1 MSVITQETVAEQRA
15 VEAIQERL
23 RGMLESNEMSVE
35 EVAERLG
42 LVPEGVR
49 SLLLRKWS
57 FETAFR
63 VAVAM
68 DFDFVEAIRGE

>member
-15 VEAIQERL
+15 VDAIQERL
-23 RGMLESNEMSVE
+23 TGILESNEMSTE
-35 EVAERLG
+35 EVAARLG

-63 VAVAM
+63 VAAAM
-68 DFDFVEAIRGE
+68 DFDFVQAIQGA